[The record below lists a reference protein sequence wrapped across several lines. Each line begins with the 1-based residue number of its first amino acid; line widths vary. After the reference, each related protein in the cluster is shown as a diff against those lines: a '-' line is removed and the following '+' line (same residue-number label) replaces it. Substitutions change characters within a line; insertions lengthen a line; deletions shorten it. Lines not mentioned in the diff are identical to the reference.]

1 MLPLSEMSRNNDA
14 DVAAAALS
22 QREGI
27 GLASAMM
34 LLDVTNVTPAAHR
47 QPSCKQATPVIGRRL
62 EIVDARFI
70 GDRATRDGLGND
82 HAPPL
87 IILVGATPMSHPP
100 LSCSRVLGKSHVF
113 ASKQMTRK
121 KCTSPAKAAL
131 WKMSLTSL
139 CPAPGGNLGSG
150 FVVGRPADLQ
160 VHLGYTEQQPRTGL
174 SDVWHP
180 P

>member
-34 LLDVTNVTPAAHR
+34 LLDVTNVTPAA
-47 QPSCKQATPVIGRRL
+47 CRL

-70 GDRATRDGLGND
+70 GDRATRDGLGDD

-87 IILVGATPMSHPP
+87 VILVGATPMSHPP

-113 ASKQMTRK
+113 ASKKMTRK

-139 CPAPGGNLGSG
+139 CPALC
-150 FVVGRPADLQ
+150 
-160 VHLGYTEQQPRTGL
+160 PR
-174 SDVWHP
+174 V
-180 P
+180 